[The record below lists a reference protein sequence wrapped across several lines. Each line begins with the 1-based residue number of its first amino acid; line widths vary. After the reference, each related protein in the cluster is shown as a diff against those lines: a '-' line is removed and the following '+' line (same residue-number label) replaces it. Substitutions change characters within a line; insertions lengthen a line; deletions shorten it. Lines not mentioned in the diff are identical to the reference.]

1 MVPVVVD
8 GDLGARAEGGQAG
21 EPALA
26 VDRLHSPRQRAP
38 RDAAHAPVAAHPGRP
53 ADPGL
58 REGLAGLHQRRHP
71 RGDEGVEVDPGRRD
85 GRDPGQD
92 QPVVGGCGDQVGLA
106 ARDVGGAARLRVV
119 GRVGGDH
126 HHLSAGVLD
135 RDLPHAVV
143 GGDLRGR
150 RAGRRHRVRGGGVAV
165 PVGQGRTA
173 EPLDLVPAAGDGE
186 LETGPRAA
194 VLPAVGRAQGV
205 ELAVEGR
212 RLLGVDLAAVG
223 LQVEST
229 RVEVLG
235 EHVVVVAQHLVHP
248 DLGGLGRR
256 HRGGRGGRRG
266 GRRGR
271 GRRGRLGRRRGR
283 SLGRVRAGH
292 LGRVGAVGAGRVVM
306 GPRAGPVVRGGPA
319 GGRAVR
325 AVRGVLGRDSVV
337 RVLAAGV
344 TGQVDGVLVA
354 AGVARLPP
362 SRLLVR
368 AAVGGR
374 RAVGRRGQRAR
385 WLGDQ
390 RRLGRLRVTGREAGD
405 AEHDGQG
412 RGGRAGHRHAHPEQP
427 ATAAAYVVLGRHE
440 RDADPAGQ
448 RVQLLFEEPVGGVGH
463 RRPPRWLVSVRSAVR
478 SFSRAAEVWL
488 FTVPGLTP
496 RSAAVSSTESPQ

>member
-1 MVPVVVD
+1 MHRGAGLVD

-150 RAGRRHRVRGGGVAV
+150 RAGRRQRVRGGGVAG
-165 PVGQGRTA
+165 PVGQRRTA

-212 RLLGVDLAAVG
+212 RLLGVESCGCRAA
-223 LQVEST
+223 
-229 RVEVLG
+229 
-235 EHVVVVAQHLVHP
+235 
-248 DLGGLGRR
+248 GGVDE
-256 HRGGRGGRRG
+256 GRGARRA
-266 GRRGR
+266 RRCSSAAPGAPGPWGSGSAAPWGSWWASR
-271 GRRGRLGRRRGR
+271 WASWSGSTWASRSASRTESRSGSSWAPRSGR
-283 SLGRVRAGH
+283 S
-292 LGRVGAVGAGRVVM
+292 
-306 GPRAGPVVRGGPA
+306 
-319 GGRAVR
+319 
-325 AVRGVLGRDSVV
+325 
-337 RVLAAGV
+337 
-344 TGQVDGVLVA
+344 
-354 AGVARLPP
+354 
-362 SRLLVR
+362 
-368 AAVGGR
+368 R
-374 RAVGRRGQRAR
+374 RCRS
-385 WLGDQ
+385 
-390 RRLGRLRVTGREAGD
+390 
-405 AEHDGQG
+405 
-412 RGGRAGHRHAHPEQP
+412 
-427 ATAAAYVVLGRHE
+427 GRHG
-440 RDADPAGQ
+440 AP
-448 RVQLLFEEPVGGVGH
+448 
-463 RRPPRWLVSVRSAVR
+463 
-478 SFSRAAEVWL
+478 
-488 FTVPGLTP
+488 
-496 RSAAVSSTESPQ
+496 